1 MRKALALSLL
11 FLYSSAPAAEFSIVS
26 WNVQTFGS
34 VGHERQRA
42 CRAAYAAVVSTSVYV
57 LAVQEVAN
65 ERGLRTLRGLLPEG
79 PPEWSASF
87 TDTPDS
93 QDNALLFRES
103 RVAVMRTG
111 FLFADPVLGLPDRR
125 RAAHPARWAYV
136 RVDDFDFTLVT
147 VHLAFKG
154 GDAGAARREFFAL
167 LDWLAEYLADPRSDP
182 DVIVAGDFNL
192 PSEKGKRLSRRG
204 GEGGWPTLESL
215 IREHG
220 KLAAGP
226 NRLSVLV
233 DEPTSRSRGGPVNN
247 YDHFL
252 LSRDVFEEFVSA
264 GRGPVE
270 AIERSQ
276 RGTGAQVSDHYPIA
290 ARFRSQGRGVA
301 PDFKLVSAGE
311 GGRLAS
317 RP

>member
-1 MRKALALSLL
+1 MRKALFLSLFL
-11 FLYSSAPAAEFSIVS
+11 FPRPASAAEFSIVS

-34 VGHERQRA
+34 VSHERQRA
-42 CRAAYAAVVSTSVYV
+42 CRAAYEAVISTSVYM

-65 ERGLRTLRGLLPEG
+65 ERGLRTLRGLLPDG
-79 PPEWSASF
+79 PPEWAASF
-87 TDTPDS
+87 DDTPDS

-111 FLFADPVLGLPDRR
+111 FLFADPVLGRPDRR
-125 RAAHPARWAYV
+125 RAAHPARWAHV

-154 GDAGAARREFFAL
+154 GDANAARREFFAL
-167 LDWLAEYLADPRSDP
+167 LDWLSEYLSDPNSDP

-204 GEGGWPTLESL
+204 GEAGWFTLESL

-220 KLAAGP
+220 KLAAGK

-233 DEPTSRSRGGPVNN
+233 DEPTSRSQGRPVNN

-252 LSRDVFEEFVSA
+252 VSRDVFEEFLSA

-270 AIERSQ
+270 AIERAQ
-276 RGTGAQVSDHYPIA
+276 KRWGAQVSDHYPIA
-290 ARFRSQGRGVA
+290 ARFRSRGRGVA
-301 PDFKLVSAGE
+301 PDFKLVAAGE
-311 GGRLAS
+311 GGRFAG
-317 RP
+317 R